1 MQVMITCRV
10 VALSRETKA
19 VPVRAPRIP
28 FLRHRQAGEE
38 KTVMSIEQVRR
49 LLCDESGQD
58 IAEYAVMLAVNSRN
72 RSWYDSS
79 DWKQCE
85 QCILAGR

>member
-1 MQVMITCRV
+1 MNG
-10 VALSRETKA
+10 L
-19 VPVRAPRIP
+19 
-28 FLRHRQAGEE
+28 LRKLWRH
-38 KTVMSIEQVRR
+38 
-49 LLCDESGQD
+49 DEGQD